1 MNYYGNPITRLIE
14 ELAALPGIGGK
25 SAQRLAFHILHM
37 PQEKAE
43 ALSAAIIEAREKM
56 RYCSDGGGG
65 LPCLREPQTRP
76 QNDYGRRGPA
86 GYGGI

>member
-1 MNYYGNPITRLIE
+1 MNYYGNPITQLIE

-43 ALSAAIIEAREKM
+43 ALSAGKNALLL
-56 RYCSDGGGG
+56 CLLQPDGGGG

-76 QNDYGRRGPA
+76 
-86 GYGGI
+86 